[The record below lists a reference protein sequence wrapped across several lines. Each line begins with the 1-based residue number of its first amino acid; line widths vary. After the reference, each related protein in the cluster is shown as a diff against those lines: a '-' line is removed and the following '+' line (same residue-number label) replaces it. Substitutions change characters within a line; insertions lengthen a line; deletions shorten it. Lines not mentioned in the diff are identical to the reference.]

1 MPPTLTLK
9 ESRDKPV
16 RQRHPWVFSG
26 AVERLRGEAQPGD
39 LVTVADHRGAPLA
52 TAYYNPKSQIVARIL
67 SWDPAEP
74 IDDAF
79 WHRRLQ
85 RAIDGR
91 AALGLIRS
99 DELGIR
105 NEEEEAHAKDA
116 KGAKDAKK
124 KLLPLRPWRP
134 WRPWREPLPLRS

>member
-1 MPPTLTLK
+1 MLPTLTLK
-9 ESRDKPV
+9 ENRDKPV

-26 AVERLRGEAQPGD
+26 AVERLSGDAQPGD

-74 IDDAF
+74 IDAAF
-79 WHRRLQ
+79 WHGRLK

-91 AALGLIRS
+91 AALGLVTS
-99 DELGIR
+99 DELR
-105 NEEEEAHAKDA
+105 VTSEEEEGHAKDA
-116 KGAKDAKK
+116 KEESS
-124 KLLPLRPWRP
+124 L
-134 WRPWREPLPLRS
+134 RPWREPLPLRS